1 MQTRTSQAAAPSRD
15 RRQRMA
21 RASRDRAGQVAGRIA
36 GLLIGL
42 LLALSLMT
50 GLPAAGNA
58 ADVAAIG
65 GDASIGRCA
74 PISEADVEALFER
87 WNQALASADPDAVV
101 ALYSPDALLLPT
113 LSPEARRSPAAIRD
127 YFVEFLARSP
137 RGRIDSRSILLG
149 CNSAVDAG
157 TYSFLVRDP
166 SAPAQAPHWVSA
178 RYTFVYSLA
187 DERWLI
193 QHHHSSLQ
201 PPSS

>member
-1 MQTRTSQAAAPSRD
+1 MEALWNGAVI
-15 RRQRMA
+15 A
-21 RASRDRAGQVAGRIA
+21 RSDAIETVE
-36 GLLIGL
+36 
-42 LLALSLMT
+42 
-50 GLPAAGNA
+50 GNA
-58 ADVAAIG
+58 Y
-65 GDASIGRCA
+65 
-74 PISEADVEALFER
+74 F
-87 WNQALASADPDAVV
+87 
-101 ALYSPDALLLPT
+101 
-113 LSPEARRSPAAIRD
+113 PAAIRD

-187 DERWLI
+187 DGRWLI